1 MELQGYLILALLTPA
16 CPCAP
21 SAMPRNLRPPGPG
34 AAGADA
40 VLRPN
45 APLGLQG
52 IIGRRMHARAC
63 ASWALPASACTLEPS
78 VRPSVCLCI
87 SSMLAVRQYVSHWRE
102 KQRGVVMVASPVLAE
117 SGGGEPTMQ
126 HPLADAAPPA
136 GASRQRQPEQVA
148 FAVEDMAATTW
159 EQLAL
164 RVGWATGYVYCHQGC
179 CEHAL
184 YIADARRVHPDD
196 PRRRSAYPLQSF
208 QARAHGCMVHVHV
221 RCMQVGSLCW
231 YSFCALK
238 PGKRQPSTKA
248 DSLLG

>member
-1 MELQGYLILALLTPA
+1 
-16 CPCAP
+16 
-21 SAMPRNLRPPGPG
+21 
-34 AAGADA
+34 
-40 VLRPN
+40 
-45 APLGLQG
+45 
-52 IIGRRMHARAC
+52 
-63 ASWALPASACTLEPS
+63 
-78 VRPSVCLCI
+78 
-87 SSMLAVRQYVSHWRE
+87 
-102 KQRGVVMVASPVLAE
+102 
-117 SGGGEPTMQ
+117 MQ

-136 GASRQRQPEQVA
+136 GASGQRQPEQVA

-208 QARAHGCMVHVHV
+208 QARAAWVHGVV
-221 RCMQVGSLCW
+221 SLAVLLT
-231 YSFCALK
+231 CAACK
-238 PGKRQPSTKA
+238 WAACAGTRSTRWRPGKREPSTKA